1 MSRGTSAHRVI
12 HLLSLVLL
20 LGTCLAAPARA
31 DDQNQR
37 RKHQQQQQQQPGQ
50 PQQPVYRPNVAPQRP
65 SYQPPQQPYVQQQRF
80 PATQFQPAQPRTVI
94 NPNAPTYRAP
104 VANPNV
110 PSRFSNGPNDF
121 HANPNAQGQTFRQA
135 PAFVPGT
142 GTGRMPMPVTPTP
155 TMPGRVVPI
164 NGAQGAGQSTL
175 TRRDVLSSPEDR
187 EFMRGLSA
195 QQRQSLD
202 QLTPGQIQSLQQS
215 GQWPAA
221 KQAILAGR
229 SPPQATQSGA
239 IANPNGSAKVGAPTQ
254 TIQTPAGNTSNTAST
269 ANTANASTASGASP
283 SNMGPTA
290 GATDMAPPPPG
301 GGTAGAPVG
310 PPPASQTPLNILAFP
325 SNLSASGGGA
335 FQPTIYLNGSG
346 FTTMTQ
352 IVWTCTMPSGQACTA
367 SPYNWTPSA
376 WSGKYVVNSDTSA
389 MVAPHLL
396 AGGDP
401 AGVYQWTVSFVGN
414 GGKSFVFQVNNA
426 GSAAPPPALP
436 PPPPPVT
443 TQPPPPPVAS
453 NPPQPTYPPPPVS
466 ANPTTPPPPVPSGQ
480 AMYIESGTGTQLTAD
495 QIRSGTFPPGT
506 FFIQSGTGQQVTQ
519 AQLLGTQQVSNNNPP
534 VSQPAPPS
542 LPPSAPAPVQPPTTI
557 APVSATLRV
566 SGVQPFYYSNGGPYQ
581 PFINLSGGGFNSISQ
596 IVWTCVM
603 PSGQPC
609 TASPYV
615 WTPATW
621 SGKFSRYSDSSAV
634 VVPMLLAGGD
644 PGGTYQWTV
653 SFFGNGQTS
662 LAFQVS
668 NAVAGNATPVSQ
680 QTSAP
685 SAAQPT
691 YPVTSSFPSSS
702 SSSPSIGNMSQTTPM
717 FSSSSGVQYTASAKP
732 ALSLDASWVA
742 LLPPVYQQQL
752 LSIPDNQITS
762 MKQAGT
768 WSAYQ
773 MQLDAQVG
781 RDMGQTAQKV
791 LFEAATSTPSSAGN
805 LYGLPLK
812 QGETLVITGLIDA
825 NKINHVFGD
834 PEHKLEGLV
843 KEFGSQEEAFSA
855 IEQAIQRE
863 AIAQGIQGAFDAISV
878 SVGSY
883 IVEVSGI
890 VIGGIARVGTAFIP

>member
-1 MSRGTSAHRVI
+1 MPRGSRTGGRSEPEAQ
-12 HLLSLVLL
+12 
-20 LGTCLAAPARA
+20 APA
-31 DDQNQR
+31 
-37 RKHQQQQQQQPGQ
+37 QQQPGQ
-50 PQQPVYRPNVAPQRP
+50 PQQPVYRPNVAPPRP

-104 VANPNV
+104 RCQSERAEPLFEWTERLPRKSERARADV
-110 PSRFSNGPNDF
+110 PAGSCIRAWHGYRA
-121 HANPNAQGQTFRQA
+121 HADAGHA
-135 PAFVPGT
+135 DADHAGT
-142 GTGRMPMPVTPTP
+142 R
-155 TMPGRVVPI
+155 RPI
-164 NGAQGAGQSTL
+164 NGAQGAGQSAL
-175 TRRDVLSSPEDR
+175 TAARRSVFPRKTANLCEACLRSSGSLSISSPPGKYR
-187 EFMRGLSA
+187 ACSRAANG
-195 QQRQSLD
+195 QRQSK
-202 QLTPGQIQSLQQS
+202 PF
-215 GQWPAA
+215 WRVARRPKRHRAA
-221 KQAILAGR
+221 PL
-229 SPPQATQSGA
+229 
-239 IANPNGSAKVGAPTQ
+239 PTQ
-254 TIQTPAGNTSNTAST
+254 TDRPRWARPRRRSRHPLAILPTRRAPPTPRTHLPLQAP
-269 ANTANASTASGASP
+269 SP

-352 IVWTCTMPSGQACTA
+352 IVWTCTMPSGQACTS

-426 GSAAPPPALP
+426 GSAAPPPAPP

-466 ANPTTPPPPVPSGQ
+466 ATPTTPPPPVPSGQ

-534 VSQPAPPS
+534 VSQPVPPP

-557 APVSATLRV
+557 VPVSATLRV
-566 SGVQPFYYSNGGPYQ
+566 SGVQPFYSSNGGPYQ

-603 PSGQPC
+603 PTGQSC

-621 SGKFSRYSDSSAV
+621 NGKFSRYSDNSAL
-634 VVPMLLAGGD
+634 VVPVLLAGGD

-653 SFFGNGQTS
+653 SFFGNGQAS
-662 LAFQVS
+662 FAFQVS
-668 NAVAGNATPVSQ
+668 NTGVSNVQPPQNSPPQTSASPSLSSLLSASSQPPLGNMSSTTPSTCLPPVQCLSISAPDAISALDKVVQIASACSQKNCTSGFQEVGANLLLEEALELSHIIPPMASQSQTYQIAVAGGTLVLTVAGAVAVAA
-680 QTSAP
+680 SAP
-685 SAAQPT
+685 
-691 YPVTSSFPSSS
+691 V
-702 SSSPSIGNMSQTTPM
+702 
-717 FSSSSGVQYTASAKP
+717 VASA
-732 ALSLDASWVA
+732 
-742 LLPPVYQQQL
+742 
-752 LSIPDNQITS
+752 ITI
-762 MKQAGT
+762 AGT
-768 WSAYQ
+768 A
-773 MQLDAQVG
+773 
-781 RDMGQTAQKV
+781 
-791 LFEAATSTPSSAGN
+791 
-805 LYGLPLK
+805 
-812 QGETLVITGLIDA
+812 
-825 NKINHVFGD
+825 VF
-834 PEHKLEGLV
+834 V
-843 KEFGSQEEAFSA
+843 T
-855 IEQAIQRE
+855 
-863 AIAQGIQGAFDAISV
+863 
-878 SVGSY
+878 
-883 IVEVSGI
+883 EVTF
-890 VIGGIARVGTAFIP
+890 RP